1 MTSITRISYTILA
14 GAALL
19 LASCAPK
26 VDRSV
31 VPAPAPAPEIQLGS
45 YDTFNLDNG
54 LKVIV
59 VQNNKLPRVS
69 FQLFVDH
76 GPIAEG
82 SKAGAAS
89 LAGGLLKS
97 GTATKSK
104 AEIDETVD
112 FMGASLSTTSSGAFA
127 SGLSKH
133 KEDVI
138 ELMADV
144 VLRPTFPS
152 EELAKEKRRTISGL
166 TSSKTDPNTISS
178 NITSALNYGDH
189 PYGELVTEKTIEAID
204 QGDLKAFYNSY
215 FKPNISYLTIVGDIT
230 LAEAEYLVDK
240 HFGTWKTGEEVDK
253 PTWPTPQAPRTT
265 EVAVVPLPGAV
276 QSVIDV
282 TFPVELKP
290 GDQDEI
296 AVRVMNNI
304 LGGGTFS
311 GRLFQN
317 LREDKAF
324 TYGAYSRL
332 SSDPVIGS
340 FSANTSVRNEVTD
353 SAVVEIMYEVRRM
366 IKEPVPDSTL
376 QFMKNWMTGTFALGL
391 ESPQTIARYALNIE
405 RYGLPKDYYQRYL
418 SRLNAVTSADLQ
430 RAAKRYLKPNN
441 AYITVVGSKEDL
453 EGKLDAFGTVTF
465 YDMYGGPYTERRP
478 APEGVT
484 ITQVLDEYVDA
495 IGGEQA
501 LMDVSSYVA
510 VGTLETSGMSMTLTN
525 KVKGNT
531 MMSTKVEMMGMVA
544 MEQVYNGSAGKVSQ
558 MGQSIPMDES
568 QLTDSKYEA
577 DLLFEKHLGD
587 YGIHAVLLG
596 LEEVEEQDVYVVEYT
611 FPDETTLMDYFS
623 VETGLRVQRSSTD
636 ALPGGETITSVV
648 TYKDYIEVD
657 GVKFPKTMTTLA
669 GPQTITIIFDEV
681 KLNVNLKDSEF
692 DVN

>member
-31 VPAPAPAPEIQLGS
+31 VPTPAPAPEIQLGS
-45 YDTFNLDNG
+45 YDTFTMDNG

-82 SKAGAAS
+82 DKAGAAS
-89 LAGGLLKS
+89 MAGGLLKS
-97 GTATKSK
+97 GTQTRSK

-112 FMGASLSTTSSGAFA
+112 FMGASLSTSSSGAFA

-133 KEDVI
+133 KDDVI
-138 ELMADV
+138 ALMADV
-144 VLRPTFPS
+144 VLRPTFPA

-178 NITSALNYGDH
+178 NITSVLKYGDH
-189 PYGELVTEKTIEAID
+189 PYGELVTEKTIEAIE
-204 QGDLKAFYNSY
+204 QTDLKAFYTSY
-215 FKPNISYLTIVGDIT
+215 FKPNISYLTIVGDIS
-230 LAEAEYLVDK
+230 LEEAKSMVGS
-240 HFGTWKTGEEVDK
+240 HFGSWEKGEVAK
-253 PTWPTPQAPRTT
+253 PTWTTPQAPLAT

-324 TYGAYSRL
+324 TYGAYSSL

-340 FSANTSVRNEVTD
+340 FSANTSVRNDVTD
-353 SAVVEIMYEVRRM
+353 SAVVEIMYELRRI

-405 RYGLPKDYYQRYL
+405 RYGLPKDYYQTYL
-418 SRLNAVTSADLQ
+418 SRLSAVTSADLQ
-430 RAAKRYLKPNN
+430 RVAKRYLKPNN

-453 EGKLDAFGTVTF
+453 EGKLDSFGEVTF
-465 YDMYGGPYTERRP
+465 YDMYGGPYSERRA
-478 APEGVT
+478 APEGLT
-484 ITQVLDEYVDA
+484 ASGVLTNYVNA
-495 IGGEQA
+495 MGGEEA
-501 LMDVSSYVA
+501 IAGVTSYVA
-510 VGTLETSGMSMTLTN
+510 VGTLETAGMSMTVTN

-531 MMSTKVEMMGMVA
+531 MMSTTVEMMGMVA
-544 MEQVYNGSAGKVSQ
+544 MEQVYNGTAGKVSQ
-558 MGQSIPMDES
+558 MGQSIPMDEG
-568 QLTDSKYEA
+568 QLTDMKHEA
-577 DLLFEKHLGD
+577 DLLFELHLD
-587 YGIHAVLLG
+587 QYGIAAELLG
-596 LEEVEEQDVYVVEYT
+596 VEAIDDQDVYVVEYT
-611 FPDETTLMDYFS
+611 YPDGATSMDYFS
-623 VETGLRVQRSSTD
+623 VDTGLRVQRASTES
-636 ALPGGETITSVV
+636 LPGGESITSVV
-648 TYKDYIEVD
+648 TYKDYVDID
-657 GVKFPKTMTTLA
+657 GVKFPKVMTTVA
-669 GPQTITIIFDEV
+669 GPQTINITFDEV

-692 DVN
+692 KVN